1 MAGVPEAFHMRDK
14 HTSPSK
20 MSDQTKSIEHAM
32 RRAVEQALL
41 THKRAG
47 NTVATWKDGHV
58 VLVEAE
64 KITVEGTG
72 KIKRSR

>member
-1 MAGVPEAFHMRDK
+1 MRDK
-14 HTSPSK
+14 HTGPLK

-47 NTVATWKDGHV
+47 NTVATWKDGRV
-58 VLVEAE
+58 VLVTAE
-64 KITVEGTG
+64 KIVVEETG
-72 KIKRSR
+72 KTKRSR

>member
-1 MAGVPEAFHMRDK
+1 MRDK
-14 HTSPSK
+14 HTGPTK

-47 NTVATWKDGHV
+47 NTVATWKDGRV
-58 VLVEAE
+58 VLVQAE
-64 KITVEGTG
+64 NIQVERLASG
-72 KIKRSR
+72 KQK